1 MAQAETIQQQRT
13 SERRPW
19 EAVDVLRGK
28 HDGGYENV
36 PQFSE
41 IAKFDEHEESLT

>member
-19 EAVDVLRGK
+19 ELVDVLRGN
-28 HDGGYENV
+28 HDIGYGDV

-41 IAKFDEHEESLT
+41 IAKFNENEEFFT